1 MISQKNRSGYSKITS
16 VSVSNE
22 MIKLI
27 EQYNLSPT
35 EVFRRGMGVSLHDL
49 GISPYCNS
57 TMNKERSEYVRKFIL
72 SLENEEELGKFNHQ
86 IEQIKKFN
94 AAIKRLKKDISNVNT
109 AVMEFRSFD

>member
-35 EVFRRGMGVSLHDL
+35 EVFRRGMGVMLYDL
-49 GISPYCNS
+49 GIEPYVNS
-57 TMNKERSEYVRKFIL
+57 ITNRDRSDYVKKFMD
-72 SLENEEELGKFNHQ
+72 SLAKSEELVSFNESLKI
-86 IEQIKKFN
+86 IEDFNIK
-94 AAIKRLKKDISNVNT
+94 AARASDAFDNVNRILKKIG
-109 AVMEFRSFD
+109 AFK